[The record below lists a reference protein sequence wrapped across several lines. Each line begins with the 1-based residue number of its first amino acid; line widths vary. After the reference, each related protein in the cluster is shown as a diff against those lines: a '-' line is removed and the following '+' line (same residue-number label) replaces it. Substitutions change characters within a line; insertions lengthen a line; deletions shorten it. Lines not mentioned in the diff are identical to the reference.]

1 MVVHIGGL
9 LFIGL
14 MGLVLYMLVRD
25 LPGTAARISR
35 WAIGP
40 FVLFYAAAEST
51 AGIATGVLVQEDEKS
66 GAQALWDNFITGDLF
81 FGLGVVAWV
90 VASVSAAFA
99 YRRAGAS
106 LAVVILLGLS
116 ALVAYH
122 APPIGPL
129 GLLLFAA
136 AVVVLA
142 RSQPTP
148 RAVPALA
155 DR

>member
-1 MVVHIGGL
+1 
-9 LFIGL
+9 
-14 MGLVLYMLVRD
+14 
-25 LPGTAARISR
+25 
-35 WAIGP
+35 
-40 FVLFYAAAEST
+40 
-51 AGIATGVLVQEDEKS
+51 
-66 GAQALWDNFITGDLF
+66 
-81 FGLGVVAWV
+81 VAWV
-90 VASVSAAFA
+90 VASISAAFA

-129 GLLLFAA
+129 GLVLFAA

-142 RSQPTP
+142 RSQPAP